1 MHREGAY
8 VKVAWR
14 VVAAGA
20 AAVMVAVGLA
30 AAPALAHPPPQPGPV
45 PISAAT
51 QTLVTLNFT
60 GNGCEGCVI
69 IPRQLIY
76 ASDNGGQ
83 EVSWNDDFS
92 TQRRVRGDSVTF
104 LVPTEST
111 RGMMIWIHAPE
122 SKSGGWLDANPLVV
136 FQYAGYSPGEWVE
149 RAQAVKASSAS
160 PCWSGTTE
168 ASVSLTVNVRAV
180 KLQALSRTQ
189 GGSTTVRV
197 PLAWVAPTEEA
208 FGGFWNT
215 DRGVLAANG
224 DPGCGGTS

>member
-1 MHREGAY
+1 MKKITVG
-8 VKVAWR
+8 VI
-14 VVAAGA
+14 
-20 AAVMVAVGLA
+20 AVLATVGLA
-30 AAPALAHPPPQPGPV
+30 AAPAVADSPPQPGPA

-69 IPRQLIY
+69 TPRQLIY

-83 EVSWNDDFS
+83 DVSWNDDFS

>member
-1 MHREGAY
+1 MKKITVGII
-8 VKVAWR
+8 
-14 VVAAGA
+14 
-20 AAVMVAVGLA
+20 AVLATVGLA

-69 IPRQLIY
+69 TPRQLIY

-83 EVSWNDDFS
+83 DVSWNDDFS
-92 TQRRVRGDSVTF
+92 TQRKVRGDSVT
-104 LVPTEST
+104 LRVPTEST
-111 RGMMIWIHAPE
+111 RGMYFFIDAPD
-122 SKSGGWLDANPLVV
+122 SKSGAFYDAAPMVV

-149 RAQAVKASSAS
+149 RAQAVKASSAA

-180 KLQALSRTQ
+180 RLQL
-189 GGSTTVRV
+189 GSVDPATYRL
-197 PLAWVAPTEEA
+197 PIAWVAPTEQA
-208 FGGFWNT
+208 FGGFMGAS
-215 DRGVLAANG
+215 RGLIAANG

>member
-1 MHREGAY
+1 MKKIGAS
-8 VKVAWR
+8 VI
-14 VVAAGA
+14 
-20 AAVMVAVGLA
+20 AVLATLGLG
-30 AAPALAHPPPQPGPV
+30 AAPAVADSPPEPEPV
-45 PISAAT
+45 PVSAET

-69 IPRQLIY
+69 TPRQLIY

-83 EVSWNDDFS
+83 DVSWNDDFS
-92 TQRRVRGDSVTF
+92 TQRKVRGDSVT
-104 LVPTEST
+104 LRVPTEST
-111 RGMMIWIHAPE
+111 RGMYFLLDPPE
-122 SKSGGWLDANPLVV
+122 SKSLDMLDANPMVV

-180 KLQALSRTQ
+180 KRQGLTDTP

-197 PLAWVAPTEEA
+197 PLAWVAPT
-208 FGGFWNT
+208 
-215 DRGVLAANG
+215 
-224 DPGCGGTS
+224 

>member
-1 MHREGAY
+1 MKKIG
-8 VKVAWR
+8 VSII
-14 VVAAGA
+14 
-20 AAVMVAVGLA
+20 AVLATVGLA

-69 IPRQLIY
+69 TPRQLIY

-83 EVSWNDDFS
+83 EVSWNGKS
-92 TQRRVRGDSVTF
+92 RKVRGDSVTF

-111 RGMMIWIHAPE
+111 RGMYFFIDAPE
-122 SKSGGWLDANPLVV
+122 SKSGAFYDAAPMVV

-149 RAQAVKASSAS
+149 RAQAVKASSGS

-168 ASVSLTVNVRAV
+168 ASVSFTVNVRAV
-180 KLQALSRTQ
+180 KRQGLTDTP

-197 PLAWVAPTEEA
+197 PLAWVAPTEQA
-208 FGGFWNT
+208 FGSFMNT
-215 DRGVLAANG
+215 DRGIVAANG
-224 DPGCGGTS
+224 DPGCGDTS